1 MSNRAKFSS
10 LDILPALLSNL
21 DDLGYTEMTLVQ
33 AETLPHLIGGSDVL
47 ARAKTGSGKTA
58 AFGLGL
64 LIKLDATSFR
74 TQALVLCPTRELA
87 DQVAKE
93 IRRLARGIPNIK
105 ILTLCGGVPLRPQLA
120 SLQHSPHVI
129 VGTPGRVLKHLSKE
143 TVELAGLQTL
153 VLDEADRL
161 LDMGF
166 SDELDAILEFVP
178 EDRQTLLFSATFPES
193 IAAVSLRVQRSPVK
207 VDVTADEQPAHIM
220 QLWCSV
226 TRDNRNRQLVRAL
239 WAWGGEL
246 NLVFCNT
253 RADCVGVANYLVAQ
267 NIAAIALHG
276 DLDQSERTEVLV
288 RFANR
293 SATVL
298 IATDVAARGLDVKDL
313 DAVFNYELPKQA
325 EAYVHRIGRTA
336 RAGKQGVAVSM
347 VEQLEEWRWQ
357 EIEELQPGAALKKC
371 EIPNAKRGNNLLK
384 PAMTTLEISGGRK
397 NKLRAGDLLGALTA
411 DGGIS
416 GHSVGS
422 IDLFDTY
429 SYVAVRNAQSSQAL
443 QQLANQPIKGRRYR
457 ARLRK

>member
-1 MSNRAKFSS
+1 MPNRAKFSS
-10 LDILPALLSNL
+10 LGLPLALLSNL

-64 LIKLDATSFR
+64 LAKLDATSFR

-93 IRRLARGIPNIK
+93 VRRLARGVPNIK

-143 TVELAGLQTL
+143 TLELADLRTL
-153 VLDEADRL
+153 VLDEADRM

-166 SDELDAILEFVP
+166 AEELDAILEFVP
-178 EDRQTLLFSATFPES
+178 KDRQTLLFSATFPKS
-193 IAAVSLRVQRSPVK
+193 IAAVSLRVQRSPVT
-207 VDVTADEQPAHIM
+207 VDVTPDEQPAHIM

-226 TRDNRNRQLVRAL
+226 TRGDRNRQLMHAL
-239 WAWGGEL
+239 RAWGGDL

-253 RADCVGVANYLVAQ
+253 RADCVAIANYLAAQ
-267 NIAAIALHG
+267 SIAAVALHG
-276 DLDQSERTEVLV
+276 DLDQNERTEVLV

-293 SATVL
+293 SAAVL

-347 VEQLEEWRWQ
+347 VEQQEEWRWQ
-357 EIEELQPGAALKKC
+357 EIEELQSGVAAKKC
-371 EIPNAKRGNNLLK
+371 EIPNAKRSEDFLK
-384 PAMTTLEISGGRK
+384 PAMTTIEISGGRK

-416 GHSVGS
+416 GQSVGS
-422 IDLFDTY
+422 IDLFDTC

-443 QQLANQPIKGRRYR
+443 RQLANRPIKGRRYR